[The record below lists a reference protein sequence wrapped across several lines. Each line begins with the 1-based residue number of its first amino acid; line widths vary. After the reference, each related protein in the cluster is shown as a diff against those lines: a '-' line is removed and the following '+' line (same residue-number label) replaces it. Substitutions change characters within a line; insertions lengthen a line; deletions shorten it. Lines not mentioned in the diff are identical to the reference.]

1 MTIYKIAGWLFVA
14 LCVVAAFVTDIPY
27 TGLALAVLGA
37 IVAWNIAADH
47 YVRVIVSAIALPML
61 AKTFDAIPMAGPY
74 ITSILTNLGMVVAG
88 AAIMVILKKTY
99 ARVMS

>member
-14 LCVVAAFVTDIPY
+14 LCVIAAFVADIPY
-27 TGLALAVLGA
+27 AGLALAVLGA
-37 IVAWNIAADH
+37 VVAWNDTADN

-61 AKTFDAIPMAGPY
+61 AKTFDTIPTAGPY